1 MQKSNTIHQWHS
13 LKTMQSKLSQRVE
26 LFANIAIILVA
37 ILLGY
42 FLIQRFFFQQNPQ
55 SQPPTE
61 IAKGTKISLPEVDW
75 SANQKTLL
83 VVLQK
88 GCHFCSES
96 MPFYKTLVEKAKEK
110 GVKLVAVLPNS
121 REEGS
126 QYLRENGVEIQDIQ
140 QAQLNSVNV
149 RGTPTLIL
157 VNNKGEVLDSWIGKL
172 PTSKEDEIVG
182 SLLKNN

>member
-1 MQKSNTIHQWHS
+1 
-13 LKTMQSKLSQRVE
+13 MQSKFSQRVE

-55 SQPPTE
+55 QQPKQPTE

-75 SANQKTLL
+75 QANQKTLIL
-83 VVLQK
+83 ALQK
-88 GCHFCSES
+88 SCHFCSES

-126 QYLRENGVEIQDIQ
+126 QYLKENGVDIQ
-140 QAQLNSVNV
+140 EIKQAQLNAVNV
-149 RGTPTLIL
+149 QGTPTLIL
-157 VNNKGEVLDSWIGKL
+157 VNDKGEVSNSWVGKL
-172 PTSKEDEIVG
+172 SAEKEKIV
-182 SLLKNN
+182 LEQF

>member
-1 MQKSNTIHQWHS
+1 
-13 LKTMQSKLSQRVE
+13 MQSKLSQRVE

-55 SQPPTE
+55 PQQPPTE
-61 IAKGTKISLPEVDW
+61 IAKGTKISLAEVDW
-75 SANQKTLL
+75 QANQKTLL
-83 VVLQK
+83 IVLQK
-88 GCHFCSES
+88 GCKFCTES

-126 QYLRENGVEIQDIQ
+126 QYLRENGVEIQEIK

-157 VNNKGEVLDSWIGKL
+157 VNDNGKVLSSWVGKL
-172 PTSKEDEIVG
+172 PANKEHEVVG
-182 SLLKNN
+182 SF